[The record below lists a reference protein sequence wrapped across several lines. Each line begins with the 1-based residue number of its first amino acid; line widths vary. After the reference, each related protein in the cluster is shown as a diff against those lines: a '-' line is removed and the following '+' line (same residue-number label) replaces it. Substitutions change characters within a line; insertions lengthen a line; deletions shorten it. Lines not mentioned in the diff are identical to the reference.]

1 MNLSNTRRIRLFILI
16 LLATVGFSV
25 KAMAEGDNYHL
36 ALQDY
41 FKVSEQQVADAKTTG
56 ITDEE
61 LPVVFFMAQRNNLGP
76 ESVTNVHSSGLNWMQ
91 VAYHFRLNP
100 LVFYTYLTFD
110 TSHTPFEKV
119 YGEYK
124 NRQNP
129 FNMTDADLINL
140 ANLKFLSEYYGR
152 DPKDIIQRR
161 ASGKT
166 FAEINEDYW
175 RNKDDVQWDVNA
187 PAIGENTPTPTFKR
201 QRKGSANGFTAPP

>member
-1 MNLSNTRRIRLFILI
+1 MKMNLSNTRRIRLFILI

-100 LVFYTYLTFD
+100 LVFY
-110 TSHTPFEKV
+110 
-119 YGEYK
+119 
-124 NRQNP
+124 R
-129 FNMTDADLINL
+129 
-140 ANLKFLSEYYGR
+140 ANNYF
-152 DPKDIIQRR
+152 
-161 ASGKT
+161 
-166 FAEINEDYW
+166 
-175 RNKDDVQWDVNA
+175 
-187 PAIGENTPTPTFKR
+187 
-201 QRKGSANGFTAPP
+201 